1 MPHSTDRR
9 RATMPRTPLRS
20 LLALTAA
27 AACLSSAAGAAQLP
41 GGAGSLVESYQDWSL
56 ACQAQ
61 NNNVSCVIRQV
72 QTNSQSNQTVL
83 ALELHSAQGGKLEGA
98 LLLPFGLALAQGA
111 TLKLDEAA
119 MGAALPFSTCMPA
132 GCLVPVSF
140 DAATVGKLKTGTA
153 INVAAAAFGNAQ
165 PAAFKISLKGFGSA
179 VSRLL
184 DLLK

>member
-1 MPHSTDRR
+1 MTLSIDRR
-9 RATMPRTPLRS
+9 PAATTRAALR
-20 LLALTAA
+20 LLLGLTLAGTF
-27 AACLSSAAGAAQLP
+27 LSSAAQAASLP

-72 QTNSQSNQTVL
+72 QTNTQTNQTVL
-83 ALELHSAQGGKLEGA
+83 AMELHNAQGGKLEGA

-111 TLKLDEAA
+111 SLKLDET
-119 MGAALPFSTCMPA
+119 ALGSPLAFSTCVPA
-132 GCLVPVSF
+132 GCLVPVAF

-153 INVAAAAFGNAQ
+153 INITAATLGNPQ
-165 PAAFKISLKGFGSA
+165 PTAFKVSLKGFGGA
-179 VSRLL
+179 LARLV